1 MEDFDFDFDNEIG
14 TQIEYIKDK
23 DYKNNQNYTDT
34 ELDYDKIIDNLVSDQ
49 SNNFDYNSK
58 KNSCINTINSYKKKS
73 DIDNV
78 VNNITTD
85 INNNKIFD
93 LNFNPINDR
102 INNNNKKELN
112 KCDLCN
118 HNKQNIPSYNPN
130 ITTESEIHN
139 NIQNDDNKKDDNKK
153 DDKNVLLKKL
163 KKIIFHDNR
172 DIMIIILIFILIN
185 THLII
190 DLINN
195 KISFIKNINNIYPN
209 LIIRAIIFG
218 LILYILKKNKIL
230 L

>member
-23 DYKNNQNYTDT
+23 DNKNNQNYTDT

-58 KNSCINTINSYKKKS
+58 KNSCINTINNYKKKS

-78 VNNITTD
+78 VNNISTD

-93 LNFNPINDR
+93 LNFNPVHDR
-102 INNNNKKELN
+102 INDNKKELN
-112 KCDLCN
+112 KCVTCN
-118 HNKQNIPSYNPN
+118 HNKQNIPSYNPD
-130 ITTESEIHN
+130 ITESD
-139 NIQNDDNKKDDNKK
+139 IQNDDNKKDDNKKDDNKK

-230 L
+230 LL